1 MKDSLKAQEQLIT
14 WSLIVVTLSVTPTF
28 SYDPINVFRFFTLAI
43 FGFISF
49 ILVLINWRQL
59 VTKSRLLVF
68 ISLGFVVSSTISFL
82 ASNLNL
88 PDSIFGVTGRQ
99 TGYLTY
105 LSLLSLL
112 VVTVLVS
119 SDHLSSRIV
128 NILIGTGLISAVY
141 GVFQSFNLDIFE
153 WVNPY
158 SPVFG
163 LFGNPNFLSSFMG
176 ISATASFAIL
186 IGLEGKSLF
195 KAFNGLYVFLAIFI
209 IFKTNS
215 QQGYLV
221 LFFGVLVVGTLWIK
235 TSPKF
240 SKFTLTYLLIM
251 FTGSILVVL
260 DILQKSPWTPI
271 LYKES
276 VALRG
281 DFWRTGWN
289 ITKDNPF
296 FGVGFDGYRDSFRL
310 YRDQITTDRAPDST
324 ISSAHNVFLDISSGG
339 GLVLLVF
346 YLLIIFYA
354 LVCAFKVVRR
364 TPKFNANFA
373 GLLGAW
379 VAYLAQSLISINQI
393 GLAIWGW
400 ILSGFIIGYEINTR
414 SDLKEQTKIK
424 ISGLKLAVA
433 VGLPTAI
440 IVALPLVI
448 TDAEFRSTIKSG
460 DVLKIEEN
468 LDRWPQS
475 VVRMNITSQ
484 IFTDGG
490 LADRALV
497 ISKKAVELNPYN
509 FEAWERIYIN
519 PVAPSK
525 LKLEALNN
533 MKKLDPLN
541 SWDSD

>member
-1 MKDSLKAQEQLIT
+1 VKDKLKTQEKLIA
-14 WSLIVVTLSVTPTF
+14 WCLVVVTLSVTPTF

-49 ILVLINWRQL
+49 ILVLINWRKL
-59 VTKSRLLVF
+59 VNKSKLLVF
-68 ISLGFVVSSTISFL
+68 ISLGFITGSTISFL
-82 ASNLNL
+82 ASDLNF

-105 LSLLSLL
+105 ISLLSLL
-112 VVTVLVS
+112 VVTALVS
-119 SDHLSSRIV
+119 SDYLSSRII

-158 SPVFG
+158 SSVFG

-186 IGLEGKSLF
+186 IGLEDKRLF
-195 KAFNGLYVFLAIFI
+195 KAFTSLYILLSIFI

-221 LFFGVLVVGTLWIK
+221 LFFGVLVVGIFWIK
-235 TSPKF
+235 ASPKF
-240 SKFTLTYLLIM
+240 SKFTLTYLSTI
-251 FTGSILVVL
+251 FVGSVLVVL
-260 DILQKSPWTPI
+260 DILQKSPWTPV

-296 FGVGFDGYRDSFRL
+296 FGVGLDGYRDSFRL
-310 YRDQITTDRAPDST
+310 YRDQIATNRAPDST

-339 GLVLLVF
+339 GLVLLFF
-346 YLLIIFYA
+346 YLLIILCT
-354 LVCAFKVVRR
+354 LVSAVKVIRR
-364 TPKFNANFA
+364 TTEFNANFA
-373 GLLGAW
+373 GLFGAW

-414 SDLKEQTKIK
+414 SQVKEERNFKIG
-424 ISGLKLAVA
+424 GLRVAVA
-433 VGLPTAI
+433 VGLPIAI
-440 IVALPLVI
+440 VVALPLVI
-448 TDAEFRSTIKSG
+448 ADAEFRSTVKSG

-475 VVRMNITSQ
+475 VIRMNIASQ
-484 IFTDGG
+484 IFSEGG
-490 LADRALV
+490 LNDRALV
-497 ISKKAVELNPYN
+497 ISKKAVDLNPYN
-509 FEAWERIYIN
+509 FEAWERIYLN
-519 PVAPSK
+519 PVTNSK

-541 SWDSD
+541 SRSSD

>member
-1 MKDSLKAQEQLIT
+1 MKDNLKTQEKLIF

-43 FGFISF
+43 FGSIFL

-59 VTKSRLLVF
+59 VNKSRLFVY
-68 ISLGFVVSSTISFL
+68 ISLGFITGSTISFL
-82 ASNLNL
+82 ASDMNL

-105 LSLLSLL
+105 LFLLSLL

-119 SDHLSSRIV
+119 SDYLSSRIV
-128 NILIGTGLISAVY
+128 KILIGTGLISAVY
-141 GVFQSFNLDIFE
+141 GVLQSLNLDLFE

-158 SPVFG
+158 SEVFG

-186 IGLEGKSLF
+186 IGLSAKKLSRVF
-195 KAFNGLYVFLAIFI
+195 AGLYVLLALFI

-221 LFFGVLVVGTLWIK
+221 LFFGVLVVGMLWVK
-235 TSPKF
+235 TSFRF
-240 SKFTLTYLLIM
+240 SKFTLTYLSFM
-251 FTGSILVVL
+251 FFGSIFVVL
-260 DILQKSPWTPI
+260 DILQKSPWTSI

-281 DFWRTGWN
+281 DFWRTGWS
-289 ITKDNPF
+289 ITKANPF
-296 FGVGFDGYRDSFRL
+296 FGVGLDGYRDSFRL
-310 YRDQITTDRAPDST
+310 YRDQIATDRAPDST

-339 GLVLLVF
+339 GLVLLAF
-346 YLLIIFYA
+346 YTLIICYT
-354 LVCAFKVVRR
+354 LVSAVKVIRR
-364 TPKFNANFA
+364 TTEFNANFA
-373 GLLGAW
+373 GLFGAW

-414 SDLKEQTKIK
+414 SQVKEEKNFK
-424 ISGLKLAVA
+424 LGGLNVAVA
-433 VGLPTAI
+433 VGLPIAI
-440 IVALPLVI
+440 VVALPLVI
-448 TDAEFRSTIKSG
+448 ADAEFRSTVKSG

-475 VVRMNITSQ
+475 VIRMNIASQ
-484 IFTDGG
+484 IFSDGG
-490 LADRALV
+490 LNDRALV
-497 ISKKAVELNPYN
+497 ISKKAVDLNPYN
-509 FEAWERIYIN
+509 FEAWERIYLN
-519 PVAPSK
+519 PVTDSK

-541 SWDSD
+541 SRSSD